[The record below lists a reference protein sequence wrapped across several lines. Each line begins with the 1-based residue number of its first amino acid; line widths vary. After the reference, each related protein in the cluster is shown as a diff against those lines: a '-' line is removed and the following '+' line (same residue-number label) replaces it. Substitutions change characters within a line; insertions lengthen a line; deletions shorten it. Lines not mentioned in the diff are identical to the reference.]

1 MNRSFQ
7 LITRISIVS
16 LTLGLLLGGCKKEY
30 DSPPERILPIG
41 QILTIQELRDL
52 YQGNAVRF
60 PEPYSVYCVVTAD
73 EQSGNL
79 YRNIHVQDATG
90 ALVLRLNNPGGLYQG
105 DSIRIYLP
113 GTILNPFSGLMQ
125 LDSVDVDNNIIKQ
138 ATQVYVAP
146 ELVTIS
152 QITPAMQG
160 KLIKL
165 ENVEFANGDVCL
177 TYSDAI
183 GQTTQNRNLT
193 NCTNNTVIV
202 RTSGYANFANQPL
215 PQGNGS
221 IIAVVGQFNTTM
233 QLYIRN
239 INEVQLTGERCT
251 PITCDGGGGGEC
263 EYDVQPVASASLD
276 FSDVV
281 SDDTDYSN
289 PLWVNKANEG
299 SRVWRGRIFQST
311 KYLRATSFGS
321 NQTNEAWFISPP
333 VTVAGPQLGLSFR
346 SATAFWNDASWPHPL
361 TVYVS
366 TDFDGCDI
374 DGATWQT
381 ITGYLAGTN
390 ATANYT
396 FINSGTV
403 NVTDFLPQGFTGNVH
418 IAFVYNGQHPSGVT
432 TTLDLD
438 DIVIQ

>member
-1 MNRSFQ
+1 MSFQ
-7 LITRISIVS
+7 LISRIGILS
-16 LTLGLLLGGCKKEY
+16 LALGLLLGGCKKEY
-30 DSPPERILPIG
+30 DSPPLRVLPIG
-41 QILTIQELRDL
+41 QILTIQELRNL
-52 YQGNAVRF
+52 YQGDAVRF
-60 PEPYSVYCVVTAD
+60 PEPFSVYCVVTAD

-90 ALVLRLNNPGGLYQG
+90 ALVLRLNNPGGVYQG

-138 ATQVYVAP
+138 ATQVHVEP
-146 ELVTIS
+146 ELVEVS
-152 QITPAMQG
+152 QITPAIQG
-160 KLIKL
+160 KLIRL
-165 ENVEFANGDVCL
+165 ENVEFLDGDVCL
-177 TYSDAI
+177 PYSDAI
-183 GQTTQNRNLT
+183 NQTTQNRLLT
-193 NCTNNTVIV
+193 NCNNNTVIV
-202 RTSGYANFANQPL
+202 RTSGFANFANQPL

-239 INEVQLTGERCT
+239 VNEVQMTGERCT

-263 EYDVQPVASASLD
+263 DYDVQPVISESLD
-276 FSDVV
+276 FSDVLT
-281 SDDTDYSN
+281 DDTSYAN
-289 PLWVNKANEG
+289 PLWVNEANEG

-321 NQTNEAWFISPP
+321 NEVNEAWFISPP
-333 VTVAGPQLGLSFR
+333 VTVTGPQLGLSFR

-366 TDFDGCDI
+366 ANFDGCDI
-374 DGATWQT
+374 EGATWQT

-396 FINSGTV
+396 FINSGTI

-418 IAFVYNGQHPSGVT
+418 IAFVYNGEHPSGVT

>member
-1 MNRSFQ
+1 MNMSFK
-7 LITRISIVS
+7 LISRIGILS
-16 LTLGLLLGGCKKEY
+16 LALGLLLGGCKKEY
-30 DSPPERILPIG
+30 DTPPERILPIG

-52 YQGNAVRF
+52 YQGDAVRF
-60 PEPYSVYCVVTAD
+60 PEPFSVYCVVTAD

-90 ALVLRLNNPGGLYQG
+90 AIVLRLNNPGGVYQG

-138 ATQVYVAP
+138 ATQVQVEP
-146 ELVTIS
+146 ELVEVS
-152 QITPAMQG
+152 QITPAIQG
-160 KLIKL
+160 KLIRL
-165 ENVEFANGDVCL
+165 ENVEFLDGDVCL
-177 TYSDAI
+177 PYSDAI
-183 GQTTQNRNLT
+183 GQTTQNRLLT
-193 NCTNNTVIV
+193 NCNGNTVIV
-202 RTSGYANFANQPL
+202 RTSGFANFANQPL

-233 QLYIRN
+233 QLYIRD
-239 INEVQLTGERCT
+239 INEVQLSGDRCT
-251 PITCDGGGGGEC
+251 PITCDGGSVGEC
-263 EYDVQPVASASLD
+263 DYDIQPVTSASVD

-281 SDDTDYSN
+281 TDDTSYSN
-289 PLWVNKANEG
+289 PLWLNEANEG
-299 SRVWRGRIFQST
+299 SRVWRGRVFQSS

-321 NQTNEAWFISPP
+321 NQENEAWFISPP
-333 VTVAGPQLGLSFR
+333 VTVSGPQLGLSFR

-381 ITGYLAGTN
+381 ITGYLAGNN

-396 FINSGTV
+396 FINSGIV
-403 NVTDFLPQGFTGNVH
+403 DVTDFLPQGFTGDVH
-418 IAFVYNGQHPSGVT
+418 IAFVYNGEHPAGVT
-432 TTLDLD
+432 TTLDID